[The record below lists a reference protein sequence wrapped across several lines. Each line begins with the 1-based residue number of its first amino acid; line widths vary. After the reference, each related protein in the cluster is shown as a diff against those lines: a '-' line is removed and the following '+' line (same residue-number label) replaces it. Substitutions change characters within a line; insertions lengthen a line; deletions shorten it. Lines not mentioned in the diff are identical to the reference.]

1 MDAVTR
7 TLQGR
12 LTLSLGKYKKNG
24 DFRLA
29 NMNNLFSKALEESN
43 ARQLKESADGM
54 FQLYRLLQEAGFDK
68 QEAMTILLGM
78 MPKKK
83 VDDEDA

>member
-1 MDAVTR
+1 MKASDI
-7 TLQGR
+7 
-12 LTLSLGKYKKNG
+12 
-24 DFRLA
+24 
-29 NMNNLFSKALEESN
+29 FSKALEESN
-43 ARQLKESADGM
+43 AKQLKESADCM

-83 VDDEDA
+83 ENDES